1 MLEVEMKASLTGV
14 SGKTLQ
20 HALARA
26 GFSPR
31 QTLREIDIYFSSGT
45 RDFKKT
51 DEALRLR
58 SCQDLSGNNAAQVFI
73 TYKGPK
79 LDAVS
84 STRTEYE
91 TAVGSLPAMRSLL
104 EALGYRAMFTV
115 DKTRREFALE
125 NVTLCLDTVEGLGD
139 YLELEQMVEHEDGR
153 EPAVQKLLGLL
164 DTLGVP
170 REQLTR
176 RSYLELLYF
185 SQT

>member
-1 MLEVEMKASLTGV
+1 MLEVEMKASLAGV
-14 SGKTLQ
+14 SEKILQ
-20 HALARA
+20 HALERA

-31 QTLREIDIYFSSGT
+31 QTMREIDIYFNSST

-58 SCQDLSGNNAAQVFI
+58 SCQDLSCGNAAQVFI

-79 LDAVS
+79 QDAVS
-84 STRTEYE
+84 STRTEHE

-115 DKTRREFALE
+115 DKIRREFALE
-125 NVTLCLDTVEGLGD
+125 NITLCLDTVEGLGD
-139 YLELEQMVEHEDGR
+139 YLELEQLVEHEEER
-153 EPAVQKLLGLL
+153 EPAVRELLGLL
-164 DTLGVP
+164 DTLGIP

-176 RSYLELLYF
+176 KSYLELLYF
-185 SQT
+185 S